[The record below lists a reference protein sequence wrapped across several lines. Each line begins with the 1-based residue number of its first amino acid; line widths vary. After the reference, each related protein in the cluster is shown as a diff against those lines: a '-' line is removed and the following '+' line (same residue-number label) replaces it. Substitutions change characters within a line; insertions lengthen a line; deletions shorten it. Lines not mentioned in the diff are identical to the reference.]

1 MNFQSWRGVE
11 DPKFG
16 YGSMLAG
23 FRGAVPDGV
32 SLSEKASVDVYMGVP
47 FAGGDWLKGQ
57 HRVCFTMWETDRLPH
72 SFVRSLGW
80 YDQVLVPC
88 QNNVELFSRYHSD
101 VQMVPLGVDTD
112 FWKPQAHP
120 TGRFKFIAGG
130 SLWYRKGLDVLVK
143 AFERLDLRDAE
154 LHIKAAPHAF
164 ETPQVNHPRIFL
176 HRQWMTLEQQ
186 RDWYAQGHVYVAPAR
201 GEGFGLMPLQAMAM
215 GIPTIVSLST
225 GQNEFARLAT
235 GQVPCSKSSSPA
247 GGRWDEPHLKALMNR
262 MMEHY
267 ENWNLV
273 RQQAL
278 DTVGK
283 VADFSWVNATN
294 KLLNAV
300 PEGKQL
306 TTRTRI
312 PAPTETTVTMKH
324 TVKADIHKKTWN
336 LEKGGTYTI
345 PDGVY
350 QVLFDANALE
360 V

>member
-23 FRGAVPDGV
+23 FRSAVPDGV

-47 FAGGDWLKGQ
+47 FFGGDWLKGQ

-80 YDQVLVPC
+80 YDQILVPC
-88 QNNVELFSRYHSD
+88 EHNLELFSKYHAD
-101 VQMVPLGVDTD
+101 VRMVPLGVDTD
-112 FWKPQAHP
+112 FWQPQRYP

-130 SLWYRKGLDVLVK
+130 SLWYRKGLDVVVK
-143 AFERLDLRDAE
+143 AFERLNLEDAE
-154 LHIKAAPHAF
+154 LHIKAAPHARDV
-164 ETPQVNHPRIFL
+164 PQINHPRIFL
-176 HRQWMTLEQQ
+176 HRQWMTLEEQ
-186 RDWYAQGHVYVAPAR
+186 RDWYAQGHVFVAASR

-225 GQNEFARLAT
+225 GQIQFSRLAT
-235 GQVPCSKSSSPA
+235 GTVPCSKSTSPA
-247 GGRWDEPHLKALMNR
+247 GGRWDEPHLKALMSR
-262 MMEHY
+262 MKEHY
-267 ENWNLV
+267 LDWTV
-273 RQQAL
+273 YKQQAMQN
-278 DTVGK
+278 TGT
-283 VADFSWVNATN
+283 VADFSWGNATN

-312 PAPTETTVTMKH
+312 PAPTETTVTMKR
-324 TVKADIHKKTWN
+324 TIKADIANQHWH
-336 LEKGGTYTI
+336 LEKDGTYSI
-345 PDGVY
+345 PHGVY
-350 QVLFDANALE
+350 QVLFDADALE